1 MRKVKIAVVGC
12 GGISNWHLS
21 HTINFEDVEFVG
33 FCDLI
38 PERADAMV
46 AKTGMGKRY
55 DNYVQM
61 LDEAQPEALYIC
73 VPPHAHGELEFE
85 AIKRGI
91 HFLVEKP
98 MALDMALAY
107 KINEAVAK
115 AGIITAVGF
124 QDRYLDV
131 VAQTKEYLKDRKIG
145 LVYGAWVGGV
155 PMVPWWRKYET
166 SGGQIVEQNIHLYDG
181 LRYIIGEPDRV
192 YCSAGKGLV
201 TGIEG
206 YNVDDYS
213 SAVITFKN
221 GVVATMFTACY
232 TGEGVG
238 MQNGLSFVTTDAR
251 IEYNLRHSV
260 KLITR
265 NGVEE
270 IKSSVDQGITEDRTF
285 INAVKTNNATII
297 RSPYS
302 DAIKSLAFTMACN
315 ESIKTGK
322 EIKL

>member
-1 MRKVKIAVVGC
+1 MRKVKLAIVGC

-21 HTINFEDVEFVG
+21 HLINFEDVDFVG
-33 FCDLI
+33 FCDII

-46 AKTGMGKRY
+46 TKTGMGKRY
-55 DNYVQM
+55 VDYVQM
-61 LDEAQPEALYIC
+61 FDETQPEAIYIC
-73 VPPHAHGELEFE
+73 VPPHCHGAIEFE

-98 MALDMALAY
+98 MALDIKLAE
-107 KINEAVAK
+107 KINDAITK

-131 VAQTKEYLKDRKIG
+131 VAQTKEYLKDRKVG

-155 PMVPWWRKYET
+155 PMVPWWRTYET

-201 TGIEG
+201 TGIEN

-238 MQNGLSFVTTDAR
+238 MQNGLTFVTTDAR
-251 IEYNLRHSV
+251 IEYDLRHSA

-270 IKSSVDQGITEDRTF
+270 ILTKVDQGITEDRTF
-285 INAVKTNNATII
+285 INAIKTNNAFMI

-302 DAIKSLAFTMACN
+302 DAIKSLAFTLACN